1 VDSVKGSFVFKS
13 LHVDLDN
20 GTIGGGLDKIAA
32 GTLKI
37 SGHQNDD
44 ASQRGTVTAKY
55 GAEDFP
61 ELDFP
66 AENII
71 NPEITLDLATTAKG
85 VVTGSATGTFGDYDD
100 VSFNVKGKRNSRTGI
115 STLTLTGTGSGKGVN
130 ATLNLDDDGQIS
142 GTKNALT
149 VLGYKLKF

>member
-1 VDSVKGSFVFKS
+1 VKGAFAFKS

-20 GTIGGGLDKIAA
+20 GTIGGGEDKIAK

-37 SGHQNDD
+37 SGYVTELG
-44 ASQRGTVTAKY
+44 ASSGGTVSAKY
-55 GAEDFP
+55 GTEDFP

-100 VSFNVKGKRNSRTGI
+100 VSFSVKGKRNSRTGI
-115 STLTLTGTGSGKGVN
+115 STLTLTGTESGQGVK

-142 GTKNALT
+142 GTKINALT